1 MIVKTE
7 NFAFQDSPEGFKMLE
22 LRKSLP
28 AYKEKER
35 LLAAIAWNQGFTHPV
50 RAHFLEDILDKSGY
64 GLTSSN

>member
-35 LLAAIAWNQGFTHPV
+35 LLAAIAWNQV
-50 RAHFLEDILDKSGY
+50 CKLEKCPGY
-64 GLTSSN
+64 HLMTMRP